1 MTVLSNIL
9 VNSGIIVQINC
20 RTCYKFVIAAIINL
34 LDTEQ
39 LSDHFGFIGQGLAV
53 PTEALCNQYVKD
65 VYYILSGVLLL
76 NLLVSVIIDSNA
88 FVVQSYSL
96 LVILMSLTIV
106 NYCL

>member
-1 MTVLSNIL
+1 M
-9 VNSGIIVQINC
+9 
-20 RTCYKFVIAAIINL
+20 IATIINL

-76 NLLVSVIIDSNA
+76 NLLVRVSVIIDSNA

>member
-1 MTVLSNIL
+1 M
-9 VNSGIIVQINC
+9 
-20 RTCYKFVIAAIINL
+20 IAAIINL

-39 LSDHFGFIGQGLAV
+39 LSDHFGFIGQELAV
-53 PTEALCNQYVKD
+53 PTETLCNQYVED

-76 NLLVSVIIDSNA
+76 NLLVRVSVIIDSNA

>member
-1 MTVLSNIL
+1 M
-9 VNSGIIVQINC
+9 
-20 RTCYKFVIAAIINL
+20 IAAIINL

-76 NLLVSVIIDSNA
+76 NLLVKVSVIIDSNA

>member
-1 MTVLSNIL
+1 M
-9 VNSGIIVQINC
+9 
-20 RTCYKFVIAAIINL
+20 IAAIINL

-76 NLLVSVIIDSNA
+76 NLLVRVSVIIDSDA

>member
-1 MTVLSNIL
+1 M
-9 VNSGIIVQINC
+9 
-20 RTCYKFVIAAIINL
+20 IAAIINL

-76 NLLVSVIIDSNA
+76 NLLVRVSVIIA
-88 FVVQSYSL
+88 FVLQSYSL

>member
-1 MTVLSNIL
+1 M
-9 VNSGIIVQINC
+9 
-20 RTCYKFVIAAIINL
+20 IAAIINL

-76 NLLVSVIIDSNA
+76 NLFVRVSVMIDSNA

-96 LVILMSLTIV
+96 LAILMSLTIV

>member
-1 MTVLSNIL
+1 M
-9 VNSGIIVQINC
+9 
-20 RTCYKFVIAAIINL
+20 IAAIINL

-76 NLLVSVIIDSNA
+76 NLLVRVSVIIDSNA

>member
-1 MTVLSNIL
+1 M
-9 VNSGIIVQINC
+9 
-20 RTCYKFVIAAIINL
+20 IATIINL

-39 LSDHFGFIGQGLAV
+39 LSDHFGFIGLGLAV

-76 NLLVSVIIDSNA
+76 NLLVRVSVIIDSNA

>member
-1 MTVLSNIL
+1 M
-9 VNSGIIVQINC
+9 
-20 RTCYKFVIAAIINL
+20 IAAIINL

-39 LSDHFGFIGQGLAV
+39 LSDHFGFIGRGLAV

-76 NLLVSVIIDSNA
+76 NLLVRVSVIIDSNA